1 MADISTV
8 LGKIFL
14 VLSWLIVLILSIYLM
29 YQVIKYLREKPPNTQ
44 TLLDGLYIQM
54 FYIWIFF
61 VLISVVCM
69 IIIDLDI
76 KDEMIIFISGNAI
89 NIAMFLSAIN
99 LTMSCCYRI
108 ILISYPSIIEH
119 FLDEDVLFYSM

>member
-1 MADISTV
+1 MADVSKV
-8 LGKIFL
+8 LGNIFL
-14 VLSWLIVLILSIYLM
+14 VISWLIVLIISIYLM

-54 FYIWIFF
+54 FSIWIFF
-61 VLISVVCM
+61 VSISVICM
-69 IIIDLDI
+69 IIIELDI
-76 KDEMIIFISGNAI
+76 KIEMIIFISGNVI

-119 FLDEDVLFYSM
+119 LLDEDVLFYSM

>member
-1 MADISTV
+1 MADVSKV
-8 LGKIFL
+8 LGNSFL
-14 VLSWLIVLILSIYLM
+14 VLSWLTVLILSIYLM

-61 VLISVVCM
+61 VLISVVCI

-76 KDEMIIFISGNAI
+76 KVEIIIFISGNAI

>member
-61 VLISVVCM
+61 VLISVVCI

-76 KDEMIIFISGNAI
+76 KVEIIIFISGNAI

>member
-1 MADISTV
+1 MADVITV
-8 LGKIFL
+8 LGNIFL

-69 IIIDLDI
+69 IIVGLDI
-76 KDEMIIFISGNAI
+76 EDEMIIFISGNVI

-119 FLDEDVLFYSM
+119 FLDEDV